1 MDAKG
6 LGQVT
11 SVPRRLSA
19 GWDSGQRLVSAKE
32 VPERVGLRRAA
43 MTHAGEEPRF
53 AVAQAEE
60 AAKNQPERVS
70 LRRTPQAR

>member
-1 MDAKG
+1 VA
-6 LGQVT
+6 

-19 GWDSGQRLVSAKE
+19 GWDGGQKLMSAAAF
-32 VPERVGLRRAA
+32 PERPGLRRDA
-43 MTHAGEEPRF
+43 MTGSGEEPMR

-60 AAKNQPERVS
+60 AAKNHPERVS